1 MFFGTIYLVLLI
13 FKKFDYIFV
22 YQTSPIFSVIPAIIF
37 SKIKKIP
44 LIVWVQDL
52 WPETLTGTY
61 HVKYKFIY
69 NIANFFC
76 KKIYESADIIFSQSN
91 SIKENLKK
99 KFKKKKI
106 FYLPNIIQNSIKP
119 VINSRFRKEM
129 KLDKSKNIMFAGN
142 LGDAQNLE
150 ILIKLAVKFKK
161 NKNLNFLL
169 VGTGSKRNYLEEKIN
184 KLKLKNIILLGH
196 QSVKKMSLYFS
207 LADFMVITLKNNK
220 IFWITVPNKLI
231 AYMAAG
237 KPIISL
243 VKGETSN
250 IVKKAKCGYYINEYS
265 IKNISKVLKKAI
277 KSKESEIKYFSLNS
291 RKYYDRN
298 YNQDLFY
305 KKFIN
310 GIKLYENSK
319 ANLLR
324 YT

>member
-1 MFFGTIYLVLLI
+1 
-13 FKKFDYIFV
+13 
-22 YQTSPIFSVIPAIIF
+22 
-37 SKIKKIP
+37 
-44 LIVWVQDL
+44 
-52 WPETLTGTY
+52 
-61 HVKYKFIY
+61 
-69 NIANFFC
+69 
-76 KKIYESADIIFSQSN
+76 
-91 SIKENLKK
+91 
-99 KFKKKKI
+99 
-106 FYLPNIIQNSIKP
+106 
-119 VINSRFRKEM
+119 
-129 KLDKSKNIMFAGN
+129 
-142 LGDAQNLE
+142 
-150 ILIKLAVKFKK
+150 
-161 NKNLNFLL
+161 
-169 VGTGSKRNYLEEKIN
+169 
-184 KLKLKNIILLGH
+184 
-196 QSVKKMSLYFS
+196 MSLYFS